1 MSPGRPPLIA
11 RQARLRARARCSR
24 RGWPRAKGRGNPA
37 RPGTLVRCGCSLA
50 SCARLPPRRW
60 PGPGRAP
67 PLASTPSQ
75 QGSLLSTHRTEPG
88 AQPTPSHRTWPSAA
102 HHVRENRGKG
112 GFGPPCGQQGLC
124 FAEQGSG
131 QREPAHGIFAEY
143 KVVIRTGVNR
153 LARKKHFFQ
162 KRVPVQSQS
171 RQKPHISIGCAKPPV
186 QITPANRA
194 EQPWKKKR
202 TQSRANT

>member
-1 MSPGRPPLIA
+1 M
-11 RQARLRARARCSR
+11 
-24 RGWPRAKGRGNPA
+24 
-37 RPGTLVRCGCSLA
+37 RCGCALA

-67 PLASTPSQ
+67 PVRPNTFAAGIPPVHLQDRARGTAHP
-75 QGSLLSTHRTEPG
+75 
-88 AQPTPSHRTWPSAA
+88 QPQDLTLGRSPRA
-102 HHVRENRGKG
+102 REQRKS
-112 GFGPPCGQQGLC
+112 GFGPPCGQQVLC
-124 FAEQGSG
+124 FAAQGSS
-131 QREPAHGIFAEY
+131 QREPAQGIFAECR
-143 KVVIRTGVNR
+143 VVIRTGVNR
-153 LARKKHFFQ
+153 LARRKHFFQ

-194 EQPWKKKR
+194 EQSWKKKR